1 MYDYITGMCVSVSD
15 SRAVIECGGI
25 GYVMTCSY
33 NTILHIKDVKENVRV
48 YTYMSVKDTGIELM
62 GFYSLEERDMFNALT
77 SVNKVGSRI
86 ALSILSMFTPSEV
99 AGFIVSADSASLS
112 KASGVGKKL
121 AESIV
126 FNLKDRFKGAE
137 IPSSADSYG
146 VEADYMEDASHKD
159 EALIALTGLGFERSV
174 AIRLINDVF
183 REGMGVSE
191 IIAEALRSVGGN

>member
-1 MYDYITGMCVSVSD
+1 MFDYITGTCVSVSD

-25 GYVMTCSY
+25 GYLMTCSY

-99 AGFIVSADSASLS
+99 TGFIVSADSASLS

-137 IPSSADSYG
+137 IPSSVDSYG

>member
-1 MYDYITGMCVSVSD
+1 MFDYITGTCVSVSD
-15 SRAVIECGGI
+15 SRAVIECGRI
-25 GYVMTCSY
+25 GYLMTCSY

-86 ALSILSMFTPSEV
+86 ALSILSMFTPSEI

-137 IPSSADSYG
+137 MPSSADSYG

>member
-99 AGFIVSADSASLS
+99 TGFIVSADSASLS

-137 IPSSADSYG
+137 IPSSVDSYG

-174 AIRLINDVF
+174 AIRLIKDVF

>member
-99 AGFIVSADSASLS
+99 TGFIVSADSASLS

-137 IPSSADSYG
+137 IPTSADIYG

>member
-1 MYDYITGMCVSVSD
+1 MYDYITGTCVSVSD

-33 NTILHIKDVKENVRV
+33 NTILHIKDLKENVRV

-62 GFYSLEERDMFNALT
+62 GFYSLEEREMFNALT

-86 ALSILSMFTPSEV
+86 ALSILSMFTPSEIT
-99 AGFIVSADSASLS
+99 GFIVSADSTSLS
-112 KASGVGKKL
+112 RASGVGKKL

-126 FNLKDRFKGAE
+126 FNLKDRFKGADV
-137 IPSSADSYG
+137 SSFTESYG

-159 EALIALTGLGFERSV
+159 EALIALTGLGFERSM
-174 AIRLINDVF
+174 AIKLINDVF

>member
-99 AGFIVSADSASLS
+99 TGFIVSADSASLS

-191 IIAEALRSVGGN
+191 IIAEALRNVGGN

>member
-99 AGFIVSADSASLS
+99 TGFIVSADSASLS

>member
-33 NTILHIKDVKENVRV
+33 NTILHIKDVKESVRV

-86 ALSILSMFTPSEV
+86 ALSILSMFTPSEIT
-99 AGFIVSADSASLS
+99 GFIVSADSASLS
-112 KASGVGKKL
+112 RASGVGKKL

>member
-33 NTILHIKDVKENVRV
+33 NTILHIKDVKENARV

>member
-191 IIAEALRSVGGN
+191 IIAEALRNVGGN

>member
-146 VEADYMEDASHKD
+146 VETDYMEDASHKD

-191 IIAEALRSVGGN
+191 IIAEALRNVGGN

>member
-99 AGFIVSADSASLS
+99 TGFIVSADSASLS

-137 IPSSADSYG
+137 IPSSVDSYG

>member
-1 MYDYITGMCVSVSD
+1 MFDYITGMCVSVSD

-33 NTILHIKDVKENVRV
+33 NTILHIKDLKENVRV

-62 GFYSLEERDMFNALT
+62 GFYSLEEREMFNALT

-99 AGFIVSADSASLS
+99 TGFIVSADSASLS

-126 FNLKDRFKGAE
+126 FNLKDRFRGAE
-137 IPSSADSYG
+137 ITSPGDSYG

>member
-1 MYDYITGMCVSVSD
+1 MFDYITGTCVSVSD

-25 GYVMTCSY
+25 GYLMTCSY

-62 GFYSLEERDMFNALT
+62 GFYSLEEWEMFNALT

-86 ALSILSMFTPSEV
+86 ALSILSMFTPSEIT
-99 AGFIVSADSASLS
+99 GFIVSADSTSLS
-112 KASGVGKKL
+112 RASGVGRKL

-126 FNLKDRFKGAE
+126 FNLKDRFKGADV
-137 IPSSADSYG
+137 SSFTESYG

-159 EALIALTGLGFERSV
+159 EALIALTGLGFERSM
-174 AIRLINDVF
+174 AIKLINDVF

>member
-1 MYDYITGMCVSVSD
+1 MFDYITGTCVSVSD

-25 GYVMTCSY
+25 GYLMTCSY

-86 ALSILSMFTPSEV
+86 ALSILSMFTPSEI

-137 IPSSADSYG
+137 MPSSADSYG